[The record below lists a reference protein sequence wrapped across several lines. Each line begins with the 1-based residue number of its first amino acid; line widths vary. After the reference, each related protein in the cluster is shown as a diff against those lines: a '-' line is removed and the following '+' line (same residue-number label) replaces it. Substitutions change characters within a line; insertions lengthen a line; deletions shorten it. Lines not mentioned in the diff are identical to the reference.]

1 MTIWNRDI
9 FVDKAGKHD
18 CVVIM
23 IMQVLLREV
32 TVIVVNGAVVIV
44 VTVAIF
50 TVGDVVEVG

>member
-1 MTIWNRDI
+1 MTIWNPDI

-44 VTVAIF
+44 VTVAVF
-50 TVGDVVEVG
+50 TIGDVVEVG